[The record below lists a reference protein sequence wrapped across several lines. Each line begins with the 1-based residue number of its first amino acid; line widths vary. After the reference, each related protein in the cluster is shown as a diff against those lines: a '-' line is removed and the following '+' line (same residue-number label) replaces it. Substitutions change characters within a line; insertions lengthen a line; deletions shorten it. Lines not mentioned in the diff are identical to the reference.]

1 MRCCYSLYFKNC
13 SFRFKNVIYGGISDF
28 FNEVSYVCGIVGHLG
43 PQNSVE
49 LVLEGLKR
57 LEYRGYDSAGV
68 SFIDEHDEL
77 HNYKKSGKLEN
88 LKAHLGDGPF
98 VARSCIGHT
107 RWATLMV
114 KLTIPTVTPT
124 LMSTFQWFIT
134 ELLKMLLS

>member
-1 MRCCYSLYFKNC
+1 M
-13 SFRFKNVIYGGISDF
+13 
-28 FNEVSYVCGIVGHLG
+28 CGIVGHLG

-107 RWATLMV
+107 RWATHGEVNDTNSHPHSNEYLSMV
-114 KLTIPTVTPT
+114 HNGIIENAPVLKN
-124 LMSTFQWFIT
+124 
-134 ELLKMLLS
+134 ELQADGLNLDPKQILKSS